1 MFGAVKTQS
10 DKSVF
15 PIDYRALN
23 REEEYILISNK
34 YIIAMAMDVAINGL
48 RLHFKEDLLN
58 WF

>member
-23 REEEYILISNK
+23 SEPGEREAFSALQ
-34 YIIAMAMDVAINGL
+34 
-48 RLHFKEDLLN
+48 LN
-58 WF
+58 PEKSKRKSVIV